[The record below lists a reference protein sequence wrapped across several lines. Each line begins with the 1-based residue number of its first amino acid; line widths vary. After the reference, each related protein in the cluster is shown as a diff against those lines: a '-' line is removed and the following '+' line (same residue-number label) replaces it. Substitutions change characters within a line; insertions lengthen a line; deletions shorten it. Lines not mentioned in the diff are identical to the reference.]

1 LLNSRK
7 WWIFYPK
14 YFAERDFRIPWRCWQ
29 LTAWQSSFE
38 NRECWDK
45 ERIRMSNWFGLSFF
59 FPYIFRVEVHL
70 QEFRRCDLVVK
81 QLILNF
87 LSNKIQM
94 SLFFKTFLL
103 FLKKI
108 CDVIWSEIMWL
119 VAKSVVNLYFLFFY
133 FLL

>member
-1 LLNSRK
+1 
-7 WWIFYPK
+7 
-14 YFAERDFRIPWRCWQ
+14 
-29 LTAWQSSFE
+29 
-38 NRECWDK
+38 
-45 ERIRMSNWFGLSFF
+45 MSNWFGLSFF

-70 QEFRRCDLVVK
+70 QEFRRYDLVVK

-119 VAKSVVNLYFLFFY
+119 VAKSVVNLYFLFFIVIKAHHKSSGKK
-133 FLL
+133 L

>member
-1 LLNSRK
+1 
-7 WWIFYPK
+7 
-14 YFAERDFRIPWRCWQ
+14 
-29 LTAWQSSFE
+29 
-38 NRECWDK
+38 
-45 ERIRMSNWFGLSFF
+45 MSNWFGLSFF

-81 QLILNF
+81 QLVLNF

-119 VAKSVVNLYFLFFY
+119 VAKSVVNLYFLFFCFFV
-133 FLL
+133 FLQQKNNPTVLGFS